1 MSKLDQLQDKIALA
15 IKTALGVKS
24 VVMLAN
30 QESKL
35 SRKYQDRRNVMAN
48 KSNIQ
53 NVDKSVAVRTS
64 RTSDGDKTTET
75 TEVEVKPSV
84 KGAATGAAAGLLS
97 LVLWVLWLVVQLV
110 RYLDQNNTQSFKQKK
125 TLIIQSLFL
134 FIKSMLPCTSKLH
147 PRIPL
152 LH

>member
-1 MSKLDQLQDKIALA
+1 
-15 IKTALGVKS
+15 
-24 VVMLAN
+24 
-30 QESKL
+30 
-35 SRKYQDRRNVMAN
+35 MAN

-110 RYLDQNNTQSFKQKK
+110 RYLDQNNTQLFKQKK

-147 PRIPL
+147 LRIPL
-152 LH
+152 LHEL